1 VHLRCDR
8 NEQDPA
14 PGQYAEIKWQT
25 ILQHRTRQH
34 QGAQRIRDDLTETH
48 QSLAGPHGASMI
60 NESVENSAEPITM
73 GASPDLVRM
82 KAVDRIF
89 YTLSRAS
96 NPWRAA
102 VDNERRST
110 LEN

>member
-1 VHLRCDR
+1 
-8 NEQDPA
+8 
-14 PGQYAEIKWQT
+14 
-25 ILQHRTRQH
+25 
-34 QGAQRIRDDLTETH
+34 
-48 QSLAGPHGASMI
+48 MI

-102 VDNERRST
+102 VDNARRST